1 MHSGHVDVLLS
12 ESSLGHTSVGISSF
26 LLLPSDSNALRLKLL
41 SFLPTDVSDKL
52 QRPSKQ
58 FCVYTALYSHV
69 CIDSYVG
76 NVL

>member
-12 ESSLGHTSVGISSF
+12 ERSLGQTSVGISSF
-26 LLLPSDSNALRLKLL
+26 LLLSGDSNALRLKLL
-41 SFLPTDVSDKL
+41 SFLPTDASDKL

-58 FCVYTALYSHV
+58 FCVHSAQYSHV
-69 CIDSYVG
+69 CIDSCVG